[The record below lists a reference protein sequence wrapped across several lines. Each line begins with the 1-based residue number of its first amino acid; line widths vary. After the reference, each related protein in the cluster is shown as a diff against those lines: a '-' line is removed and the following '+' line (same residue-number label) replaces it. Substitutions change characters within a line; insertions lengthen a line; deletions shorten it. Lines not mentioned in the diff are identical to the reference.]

1 MMRIGICDDNA
12 VERGNIKTICEQ
24 YLSAKKIEY
33 DFEIFTCGEEVL
45 EYCSN
50 TAKNRIDILFLD
62 IEMKEINGI
71 EVKDRVIR
79 NDAVWRIVFVS
90 SHIEMM
96 RMAFGLKTLGFIYKP
111 VIRRDIC
118 KWLDVVYM
126 ELMENIFI
134 AVDDDSI
141 NVTYVSLEDIEF
153 FKAEGN
159 YTQIYLTPKNGIE
172 GRSVFSSKNLRCWE
186 NEMSQY
192 SIIRVH
198 KSYLVNLA
206 HVMSI
211 DKTIIM
217 RDINEKIPLG
227 RVYKDGVVTKYRDF
241 VKNKIRKRM

>member
-1 MMRIGICDDNA
+1 
-12 VERGNIKTICEQ
+12 
-24 YLSAKKIEY
+24 
-33 DFEIFTCGEEVL
+33 
-45 EYCSN
+45 
-50 TAKNRIDILFLD
+50 
-62 IEMKEINGI
+62 MKEINGI

-159 YTQIYLTPKNGIE
+159 YNGQPNSYEITRIE
-172 GRSVFSSKNLRCWE
+172 EILPSPSDML
-186 NEMSQY
+186 
-192 SIIRVH
+192 
-198 KSYLVNLA
+198 LA
-206 HVMSI
+206 EQ
-211 DKTIIM
+211 IIM
-217 RDINEKIPLG
+217 AN
-227 RVYKDGVVTKYRDF
+227 
-241 VKNKIRKRM
+241 